1 MKSGYVINTVTGK
14 ALPIEKLEGEE
25 LNVVFQTVLVD
36 EDTGERVNNPGGY
49 GWPELREGARYHCE
63 KEWLLMAGLLT
74 TLAAF
79 KTRERACAALE
90 TVICGTAEGAGV
102 IYIESDEMK

>member
-74 TLAAF
+74 TLAVF
-79 KTRERACAALE
+79 KTRERACEMLE
-90 TVICGTAEGAGV
+90 TLVWGIAERKAL
-102 IYIESDEMK
+102 IYINSEE

>member
-1 MKSGYVINTVTGK
+1 MKSGYVINTITGEAK
-14 ALPIEKLEGEE
+14 PISKLEGED

-36 EDTGERVNNPGGY
+36 EDTGERVKNVGGY
-49 GWPELREGARYHCE
+49 GWPGLREGARYRCE

-74 TLAAF
+74 TLAVF

-90 TVICGTAEGAGV
+90 TVTCGMAGGAKV
-102 IYIESDEMK
+102 IYIGGDEME